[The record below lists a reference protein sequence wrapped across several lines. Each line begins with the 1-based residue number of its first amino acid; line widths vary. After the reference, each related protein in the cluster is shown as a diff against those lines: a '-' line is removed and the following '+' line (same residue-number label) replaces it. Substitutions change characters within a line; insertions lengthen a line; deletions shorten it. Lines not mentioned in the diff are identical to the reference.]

1 LVSLNSTLG
10 QPENVNPVA
19 TISPA
24 TALSAIQ
31 KYPGYRKQLKGLVP
45 PSLLLFPGAA
55 GEVASYIHRRGRSG
69 RGRVK
74 GERQDGLSPLH
85 MDYVVEAHAGSVIA
99 ELPRTPSVVAIE
111 KAEDAKKQVRE
122 IGIES
127 SGGKKLLKDTNWNV
141 QTYDFDYKRSS
152 G

>member
-1 LVSLNSTLG
+1 
-10 QPENVNPVA
+10 
-19 TISPA
+19 
-24 TALSAIQ
+24 
-31 KYPGYRKQLKGLVP
+31 
-45 PSLLLFPGAA
+45 
-55 GEVASYIHRRGRSG
+55 
-69 RGRVK
+69 
-74 GERQDGLSPLH
+74 

-141 QTYDFDYKRSS
+141 QTYDFDYKSSS